1 MLDAPGAH
9 DPMQPAQSGDTDG
22 AGEARLLAG
31 TNFTV
36 WSTPGFVDAQ
46 FGYPP
51 AHRRAVGRI
60 ARGLDPRP
68 QIRAAHISDSAGF
81 HHRRNRVD
89 KPQVSDAEG
98 VRGRGERG
106 LGLDDRWSV
115 QFVM

>member
-46 FGYPP
+46 FGYPLRTAGP
-51 AHRRAVGRI
+51 SDELHGDLTIGLKFAPRIILMLQDFTTVSTASTNPKFPTRRA
-60 ARGLDPRP
+60 
-68 QIRAAHISDSAGF
+68 
-81 HHRRNRVD
+81 
-89 KPQVSDAEG
+89 
-98 VRGRGERG
+98 
-106 LGLDDRWSV
+106 SV
-115 QFVM
+115 VEASVV